1 MPNFTDPRFRAL
13 NDANRRAQAFLDKSE
28 WADAMEAF
36 VQVREQADKL
46 GFDGSWASWGI
57 AICLDANGEYEM
69 AFGNMVSALQV
80 DPLNLGKQGSFDVI
94 VGHIRA
100 SLADPARSADDAS
113 TPRLYRLLVQ
123 SAEADG
129 PSHMAMAR
137 HLSAAGDH
145 AGALRLVDAVIT
157 LSPTWRGGWERK
169 ALIARTMGNAQLA
182 IECEAEAATCCP
194 TNRPFGIPTSSIVN

>member
-1 MPNFTDPRFRAL
+1 MPNFTDPRFRQL
-13 NDANRRAQAFLDKSE
+13 NEANRRAQAFLDKSE
-28 WADAMEAF
+28 WAAAMEGF
-36 VQVREQADKL
+36 VQVRELADKL

-69 AFGNMVSALQV
+69 AYGNMLSALQV

-100 SLADPARSADDAS
+100 SLADPARDAKDAS

-129 PSHMAMAR
+129 PAHLAMAR

-145 AGALRLVDAVIT
+145 AGAMHIIDAVTT
-157 LSPTWRGGWERK
+157 LSPTWREGWERK
-169 ALIARTMGNAQLA
+169 ALVARALGNAQLA
-182 IECEAEAATCCP
+182 VECEAEAATCCP
-194 TNRPFGIPTSSIVN
+194 ANKPFGIPTSSVIC